1 MWRKRICKSLERGWP
16 DTSHGSCY
24 RKTHRHNPESCKNL
38 QRTGRYRNKIII
50 STIKNDKF
58 FLITNLKH
66 IQKKETANAVSF
78 PFLMKNF
85 LFLMHHFML
94 FCKFVMELN
103 GRPVLGHRG
112 EHGF

>member
-1 MWRKRICKSLERGWP
+1 M
-16 DTSHGSCY
+16 
-24 RKTHRHNPESCKNL
+24 
-38 QRTGRYRNKIII
+38 II
-50 STIKNDKF
+50 SITKNDKF
-58 FLITNLKH
+58 FLITNRKH

-78 PFLMKNF
+78 PFLMENF

>member
-66 IQKKETANAVSF
+66 IQKKGDCKCGLLSF
-78 PFLMKNF
+78 FDGKFLISYASF
-85 LFLMHHFML
+85 YALL
-94 FCKFVMELN
+94 
-103 GRPVLGHRG
+103 
-112 EHGF
+112 

>member
-1 MWRKRICKSLERGWP
+1 MWSKRVRKPLERGWP

-78 PFLMKNF
+78 PFLMENF